1 MSATVAPAALTARL
15 AAAQGKAR
23 VLREALPWINRWAG
37 RTLVVKYGG
46 SAMLDRSAGTGTFA
60 ADVALLHVVGVRVVV
75 VHGAGPQISALARQR
90 GLVPA
95 FVGGRRV
102 TDVAM
107 LDVVRSAL
115 LDEVNPQLVAALLSA
130 GAPAAGVGREVGELL
145 TVTPVPGLGLVGTV
159 DRVAPGVVTALLD
172 AGRVPVV
179 AGIGRDAEGSEHNI
193 NADEVAAAIAVALGA
208 DKVVYLT
215 DVAGLY
221 TDFTTPN
228 AALLSR
234 VGLSEL
240 RRLLTGG
247 GLSDGMVPK
256 VAGIVAALDGG
267 VASAHLLDGRVD
279 HALLLEIF
287 TDDGVG
293 TMVTP

>member
-1 MSATVAPAALTARL
+1 VSATVAPAALTGRL

-46 SAMLDRSAGTGTFA
+46 SALFDRPAGTGTFA
-60 ADVALLHVVGVRVVV
+60 ADVALLHAVGVRVVV
-75 VHGAGPQISALARQR
+75 VHGAGPQISALARRR

-95 FVGGRRV
+95 FVAGRRV
-102 TDVAM
+102 TDAAM

-115 LDEVNPQLVAALLSA
+115 LDEANPQLVAALRSA
-130 GAPAAGVGREVGELL
+130 GAPAAGVGREAGELL
-145 TVTPVPGLGLVGTV
+145 SVIPVPGLGLVGTV

-172 AGRVPVV
+172 GGRVPVV
-179 AGIGRDAEGSEHNI
+179 AGIGRDAEGGEHNV

-221 TDFTTPN
+221 TDFAVPPTPPCCHASTSASCGGCWPAAASPTGWSPRWREPWPPSTAASPAPTCSTAASTTRCCWRSSP
-228 AALLSR
+228 
-234 VGLSEL
+234 
-240 RRLLTGG
+240 TT
-247 GLSDGMVPK
+247 
-256 VAGIVAALDGG
+256 
-267 VASAHLLDGRVD
+267 ASARW
-279 HALLLEIF
+279 
-287 TDDGVG
+287 
-293 TMVTP
+293 